1 MRRVLVASGLS
12 LIGAGAWLV
21 TAPVPAESAKYVL
34 MAVGGAL
41 IVAALLIQM
50 MKDRKRT

>member
-21 TAPVPAESAKYVL
+21 TAPTPAESAKWWL
-34 MAVGGAL
+34 MVMGGTL